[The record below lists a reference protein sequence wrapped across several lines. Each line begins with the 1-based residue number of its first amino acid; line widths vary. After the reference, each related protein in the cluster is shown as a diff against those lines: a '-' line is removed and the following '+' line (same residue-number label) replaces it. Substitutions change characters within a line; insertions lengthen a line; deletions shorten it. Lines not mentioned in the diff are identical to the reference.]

1 MTNKFLLTNFT
12 IVKETRIAIYRDK
25 SKTVLL
31 FILKLALYLKD
42 VCYTDKAKHFFFIKI
57 KLKITL
63 MREMNVFEQ
72 AYTEDLFKSV
82 LKSQRKHT
90 SKVLIEKR
98 VSISNE

>member
-1 MTNKFLLTNFT
+1 
-12 IVKETRIAIYRDK
+12 
-25 SKTVLL
+25 
-31 FILKLALYLKD
+31 
-42 VCYTDKAKHFFFIKI
+42 
-57 KLKITL
+57 

-98 VSISNE
+98 VSISTE